1 MQRNVVN
8 WIVLLVGLILTAGFL
23 FSLVK
28 DGIFFLTRQDVTGK
42 VISIEDS
49 QTKGKS
55 VVKVQFYTINNEAVT
70 SVIRLSRN
78 SSIELRESN
87 TSEVKVQYSTIMPVI
102 AYLSDYNTPRIGILL
117 FDTIIFLL
125 GVIAIKASYK
135 MIFVRREFDKT

>member
-1 MQRNVVN
+1 
-8 WIVLLVGLILTAGFL
+8 
-23 FSLVK
+23 
-28 DGIFFLTRQDVTGK
+28 